1 MMTCQPK
8 FAQLAYYVSI
18 KFSLA
23 TKAHF
28 QLLWKSLF
36 FCSSLLLPL
45 ESGDVL
51 KLLSTKCKYVGAFN
65 AFASERWL
73 HKMLEL
79 KTLL

>member
-18 KFSLA
+18 KFRLA

-36 FCSSLLLPL
+36 FCSTPAAI

-51 KLLSTKCKYVGAFN
+51 KLLATKCKYVGAFN

>member
-18 KFSLA
+18 KFRLA
-23 TKAHF
+23 TKKRIFSCCEKVCSFAV
-28 QLLWKSLF
+28 LLQ
-36 FCSSLLLPL
+36 L

-73 HKMLEL
+73 PKMLEL